1 VVDQTGLAQS
11 YDFTLQWITIQQRD
25 AGQEGPSMFDAVDKL
40 GLHLERQKGTAEV
53 LVVDQSEKMPTEN

>member
-1 VVDQTGLAQS
+1 
-11 YDFTLQWITIQQRD
+11 
-25 AGQEGPSMFDAVDKL
+25 VDKS